1 MAQVVPITSEA
12 LQATIRR
19 LLPSQ
24 NGFGED
30 LQASNVIL
38 PTLDITPTAEG
49 SQLPSYLQTA
59 IAQSGTTGFAVA
71 NTTTV
76 LINSPGFYV
85 LRGQIQVDGSSN
97 AQIRIGTSASKT
109 DIIALFGTIVGA
121 NVRIFDS
128 IVFLDTGDEIDAV
141 SSSGSADIRGV
152 HFQIADRYGNLNN
165 PGGFTFE

>member
-59 IAQSGTTGFAVA
+59 LSFGGSTGFAVT
-71 NTTTV
+71 NTTTT

-85 LRGQIQVDGSSN
+85 IRGEINCN
-97 AQIRIGTSASKT
+97 AIDFASLRIGNGASRSG
-109 DIIALFGTIVGA
+109 ILSYQGA
-121 NVRIFDS
+121 NSGAGLIPFEY
-128 IVFLDTGDEIDAV
+128 IVFLDTSDVIDATTNGT
-141 SSSGSADIRGV
+141 GSQVAGL

-165 PGGFTFE
+165 PSGFTFE